1 MFYHDDYHALDE
13 LSDAS
18 HRRVLDAVVLYSE
31 TGEIVEGLDLAERIA
46 FRGLKKAVDRDNER
60 YQSRVDAGRKGG
72 RAKASNA
79 KQDLATSSK
88 ASNAKQDLATSSK
101 ATNSNSNTNSNTN
114 SNPNTNDSLS
124 QGEGNGEREI
134 PSVEEVRKYAELAGL
149 EVDAEAFVTVNAARG
164 WTDSNG
170 RPIRDWKLWLEYSP
184 LTKRKGDTH
193 EGAAEPDRTGQR
205 DEYGAIYL

>member
-1 MFYHDDYHALDE
+1 MSKPGFMFYHDDYHALDE

-72 RAKASNA
+72 LAKASNA
-79 KQDLATSSK
+79 KQDLATP
-88 ASNAKQDLATSSK
+88 SK
-101 ATNSNSNTNSNTN
+101 ATNSNSNPNPNTN
-114 SNPNTNDSLS
+114 SNPNTNESLS

-149 EVDAEAFVTVNAARG
+149 EVDAEAFVTVNASRG

-184 LTKRKGDTH
+184 LTKRKGDAH